1 MKSEKIC
8 SMYKIFLDSDVVI
21 SSLISNVGASYM
33 LINRNVSINF
43 ISDFS
48 YKELMVV
55 IQRLGLDTSKL
66 KILTKNKLRITKL
79 QKNIKET
86 IKNYKNFVKD
96 PNDAHI
102 VAGAVET
109 RVNFLITFNLK
120 DFEIN
125 KIKEKFDIKIMTP
138 GTFLQFLRSK

>member
-1 MKSEKIC
+1 
-8 SMYKIFLDSDVVI
+8 
-21 SSLISNVGASYM
+21 
-33 LINRNVSINF
+33 
-43 ISDFS
+43 
-48 YKELMVV
+48 MVV